1 MKMSENKVAT
11 TVYAESTP
19 NPKVM
24 KFVANRAIIMGD
36 SVEFMNIDEAM
47 SSPLAIKLFHFPFVK
62 EVFIAKNFVSLTK
75 YEMMEWDDVVLEMRE
90 FIREYLAAGGIVVKE
105 AEENTSK
112 AESSEVEKITIEEV
126 KPEELGEIETR
137 IVDILEEYVAPAV
150 ESDGGNIKFISYEEG
165 KVSVLLQ
172 GACSGCPSSTVT
184 LKQGI
189 ESILKKMLP
198 TLVTE
203 VVAING

>member
-1 MKMSENKVAT
+1 MSENKIAT

-24 KFVANRAIIMGD
+24 KFVANRAIIQGD
-36 SVEFMNIDEAM
+36 SVEFMNIDEAKN
-47 SSPLAIKLFHFPFVK
+47 SPLAMKLFHFPFVR

-75 YEMMEWDDVVLEMRE
+75 YDAMEWEDVVMEVRE
-90 FIREYLAAGGIVVKE
+90 FIREYLAEGAVVVHE
-105 AEENTSK
+105 
-112 AESSEVEKITIEEV
+112 IEEV
-126 KPEELGEIETR
+126 QEKETPKESTETVAPINQQELGEIEMR
-137 IVDILEEYVAPAV
+137 IVDILDEFVKPAV
-150 ESDGGNIKFISYEEG
+150 ESDGGNIRFISYEEG
-165 KVSVLLQ
+165 VVSVLLQ

-189 ESILKKMLP
+189 ENLLKKMLP
-198 TLVTE
+198 TLVKE

>member
-1 MKMSENKVAT
+1 MSENKIAT

-24 KFVANRAIIMGD
+24 KFVANRAIIQGD
-36 SVEFMNIDEAM
+36 SVEFMNIDE
-47 SSPLAIKLFHFPFVK
+47 SKNSPLAMKLFHFPFVR

-75 YEMMEWDDVVLEMRE
+75 YDAMEWEDVVMEVRE
-90 FIREYLAAGGIVVKE
+90 FIREYLAEGGVVVHEIEGAQENEISTESTEIV
-105 AEENTSK
+105 APINQQ
-112 AESSEVEKITIEEV
+112 
-126 KPEELGEIETR
+126 ELGEVETR
-137 IVDILEEYVAPAV
+137 IVDILDEFVKPAV
-150 ESDGGNIKFISYEEG
+150 ESDGGNIRFMSYEEG
-165 KVSVLLQ
+165 VVSVLLQ

-189 ESILKKMLP
+189 ENLLKKMLP
-198 TLVTE
+198 TLVKE

>member
-1 MKMSENKVAT
+1 MSENKIAT

-24 KFVANRAIIMGD
+24 KFVANRAIIQGD
-36 SVEFMNIDEAM
+36 SVEYMNMDEAKN
-47 SSPLAIKLFHFPFVK
+47 SPLAMKLFHFPFVR

-75 YEMMEWDDVVLEMRE
+75 YDAMEWEDVVMEVRE
-90 FIREYLAAGGIVVKE
+90 FIREYLAKGSVVIQEIEEFQKKE
-105 AEENTSK
+105 TSK
-112 AESSEVEKITIEEV
+112 KSIETV
-126 KPEELGEIETR
+126 APVNQQKLGEVETR
-137 IVDILEEYVAPAV
+137 IVDILDEFVKPAV
-150 ESDGGNIKFISYEEG
+150 ESDGGNIRFISYEEG
-165 KVSVLLQ
+165 VVSVLLQ

-189 ESILKKMLP
+189 ENLLKKMLP
-198 TLVTE
+198 TLVKE

>member
-1 MKMSENKVAT
+1 MSENKIAT

-24 KFVANRAIIMGD
+24 KFVANRAIIQGD
-36 SVEFMNIDEAM
+36 SVEFMNIDEAKN
-47 SSPLAIKLFHFPFVK
+47 SPLAMKLFHFPFVR

-75 YEMMEWDDVVLEMRE
+75 YDAMEWDDVVMEVRE
-90 FIREYLAAGGIVVKE
+90 FIREYLAKGGVVVHEIQEAQENENSKE
-105 AEENTSK
+105 PT
-112 AESSEVEKITIEEV
+112 ESVTPINQQ
-126 KPEELGEIETR
+126 ELGEVETR
-137 IVDILEEYVAPAV
+137 IVDILDEFVKPAV
-150 ESDGGNIKFISYEEG
+150 ESDGGNIRLMSYEEG
-165 KVSVLLQ
+165 VVSVLLQ

-189 ESILKKMLP
+189 ENLLKKMLP
-198 TLVTE
+198 TLVKE

>member
-1 MKMSENKVAT
+1 MSENKIAT

-24 KFVANRAIIMGD
+24 KFVANRAIIQGD
-36 SVEFMNIDEAM
+36 SVEFMNIDEAKN
-47 SSPLAIKLFHFPFVK
+47 SPLAMKLFHFPFVR

-75 YEMMEWDDVVLEMRE
+75 YDAMEWEDVVMEVRE
-90 FIREYLAAGGIVVKE
+90 FIREYLAEGGVVVYE
-105 AEENTSK
+105 
-112 AESSEVEKITIEEV
+112 IEEAQEKETTNESV
-126 KPEELGEIETR
+126 ETVAPINQLELGEVETR
-137 IVDILEEYVAPAV
+137 IVDILDEFVKPAV
-150 ESDGGNIKFISYEEG
+150 ESDGGNIRFMSYEEG
-165 KVSVLLQ
+165 VVSVLLQ

-189 ESILKKMLP
+189 ENLLKKMLP
-198 TLVTE
+198 TLVKE

>member
-1 MKMSENKVAT
+1 MSENKIAT

-24 KFVANRAIIMGD
+24 KFVANRAIIQGD
-36 SVEFMNIDEAM
+36 SVEFMNIDEAKN
-47 SSPLAIKLFHFPFVK
+47 SPLAMKLFHFPFVR

-75 YEMMEWDDVVLEMRE
+75 YDAMEWDGVVMEVRE
-90 FIREYLAAGGIVVKE
+90 FIREYLAKGGVVVHETQEAQENENSKE
-105 AEENTSK
+105 PAENVAPINQK
-112 AESSEVEKITIEEV
+112 
-126 KPEELGEIETR
+126 ELGEVETR
-137 IVDILEEYVAPAV
+137 IVDILDEFVKPAV
-150 ESDGGNIKFISYEEG
+150 ESDGGNIRFMSYEEG
-165 KVSVLLQ
+165 VVSVLLQ

-189 ESILKKMLP
+189 ENLLKKMLP
-198 TLVTE
+198 TLVKE

>member
-1 MKMSENKVAT
+1 MSENKVAT
-11 TVYAESTP
+11 SVYAESTP

-24 KFVANRAIIMGD
+24 KFVANRAIIQGD

-62 EVFIAKNFVSLTK
+62 EVFIAKNLVSITK
-75 YEMMEWDDVVLEMRE
+75 YEMMEWEDVVMEIRE
-90 FIREYLAAGGIVVKE
+90 FIREYLAAGSVVVNE
-105 AEENTSK
+105 SEESTSII
-112 AESSEVEKITIEEV
+112 ESSEVEKQAVEEV

-198 TLVTE
+198 TLVNE

>member
-1 MKMSENKVAT
+1 MSENKVAT

-24 KFVANRAIIMGD
+24 KFVANRAIIQGD

-47 SSPLAIKLFHFPFVK
+47 SSPLAIKLFHFPFIK

-75 YEMMEWDDVVLEMRE
+75 YEMMEWEDVVIEIRE
-90 FIREYLAAGGIVVKE
+90 FIREYLAAGGVVVNE
-105 AEENTSK
+105 AEENSSK
-112 AESSEVEKITIEEV
+112 TESSEVEKTVLEEV
-126 KPEELGEIETR
+126 KPEELGEVETR

-203 VVAING
+203 VVAVNG

>member
-1 MKMSENKVAT
+1 MSENKIVT

-24 KFVANRAIIMGD
+24 KFVANRAIIQGD
-36 SVEFMNIDEAM
+36 SVEFMNIDDAKN
-47 SSPLAIKLFHFPFVK
+47 SPLAMKLFHFPFVR

-75 YEMMEWDDVVLEMRE
+75 YDAMEWDDVVMEVRE
-90 FIREYLAAGGIVVKE
+90 FIREYLAKGGVVVHEIQEAQENENSKE
-105 AEENTSK
+105 PTEAVTPINQK
-112 AESSEVEKITIEEV
+112 
-126 KPEELGEIETR
+126 ELGEVETR
-137 IVDILEEYVAPAV
+137 IVDILDEFVKPAV
-150 ESDGGNIKFISYEEG
+150 ESDGGNIRFMFYEEG
-165 KVSVLLQ
+165 VVSVLLQ

-189 ESILKKMLP
+189 ENLLKKMLP
-198 TLVTE
+198 TLVKE

>member
-1 MKMSENKVAT
+1 MSENKLAT

-24 KFVANRAIIMGD
+24 KFVANRAIIQGD
-36 SVEFMNIDEAM
+36 SVEFMNLDEAKN
-47 SSPLAIKLFHFPFVK
+47 SPLAIKLFHFPFVK
-62 EVFIAKNFVSLTK
+62 EVFIARNFVSLTK
-75 YEMMEWDDVVLEMRE
+75 YEMMEWEDIVMELRE
-90 FIREYLAAGGIVVKE
+90 FIREYLADGGIVV
-105 AEENTSK
+105 
-112 AESSEVEKITIEEV
+112 EEV
-126 KPEELGEIETR
+126 LETTSPTETSTEAAPQLEELKPEELGEIETR
-137 IVDILEEYVAPAV
+137 IVDILEEYVTPAV
-150 ESDGGNIKFISYEEG
+150 ESDGGNIRFISYEEG

-198 TLVTE
+198 TLVSE

>member
-1 MKMSENKVAT
+1 MSENKIAT

-24 KFVANRAIIMGD
+24 KFVANRAIIQGD
-36 SVEFMNIDEAM
+36 SVEFMNIDE
-47 SSPLAIKLFHFPFVK
+47 SKNSPLAMKLFHFPFVR

-75 YEMMEWDDVVLEMRE
+75 YDAMEWEDVVMEVRE
-90 FIREYLAAGGIVVKE
+90 FIREYIAEGGVVVHE
-105 AEENTSK
+105 
-112 AESSEVEKITIEEV
+112 IEEAQENENSTESTETV
-126 KPEELGEIETR
+126 APINQQELGEVETR
-137 IVDILEEYVAPAV
+137 IVDILDEFVKPAV
-150 ESDGGNIKFISYEEG
+150 ESDGGNIRFMSYEEG
-165 KVSVLLQ
+165 VVSVLLQ

-189 ESILKKMLP
+189 ENLLKKMLP
-198 TLVTE
+198 TLVKE

>member
-1 MKMSENKVAT
+1 MSENKIAT

-24 KFVANRAIIMGD
+24 KFVANRAIIQGD
-36 SVEFMNIDEAM
+36 SVEFMNIDEAKN
-47 SSPLAIKLFHFPFVK
+47 SPLAMKLFHFPFVR

-75 YEMMEWDDVVLEMRE
+75 YDAMEWEDVVMEVRE
-90 FIREYLAAGGIVVKE
+90 FIREYLAEGSVVVHE
-105 AEENTSK
+105 
-112 AESSEVEKITIEEV
+112 IEEV
-126 KPEELGEIETR
+126 QEKETSKESSKTVAPINQQELGEVETR
-137 IVDILEEYVAPAV
+137 IVDILDEFVKPAV
-150 ESDGGNIKFISYEEG
+150 ESDGGNIRFMSYEAG
-165 KVSVLLQ
+165 VVSVLLQ

-189 ESILKKMLP
+189 ENLLKKMLP
-198 TLVTE
+198 TLVKE

>member
-1 MKMSENKVAT
+1 MSENKIAI

-24 KFVANRAIIMGD
+24 KFVANRAIIQGD
-36 SVEFMNIDEAM
+36 SVEFMNIDEAKN
-47 SSPLAIKLFHFPFVK
+47 SPLAMKLFHFPFVR

-75 YEMMEWDDVVLEMRE
+75 YDAMEWEDVVMEVRE
-90 FIREYLAAGGIVVKE
+90 FIREYLAEGSVVVHE
-105 AEENTSK
+105 
-112 AESSEVEKITIEEV
+112 IEEV
-126 KPEELGEIETR
+126 QEKETPKESTETAAPINQQELGEVETR
-137 IVDILEEYVAPAV
+137 IVDILDEFVKPAV
-150 ESDGGNIKFISYEEG
+150 ESDGGNIRFMSYEAG
-165 KVSVLLQ
+165 VVSVLLQ

-189 ESILKKMLP
+189 ENLLKKMLP
-198 TLVTE
+198 TLVKE

>member
-1 MKMSENKVAT
+1 MSENKIAT

-24 KFVANRAIIMGD
+24 KFVANRAIIQGD
-36 SVEFMNIDEAM
+36 SVEFMNIDEAKN
-47 SSPLAIKLFHFPFVK
+47 SPLAMKLFHFPFVR

-75 YEMMEWDDVVLEMRE
+75 YEAMEWEDVVMEVRE
-90 FIREYLAAGGIVVKE
+90 FIREYLAEGFVVVHEIEEIQEKE
-105 AEENTSK
+105 TSK
-112 AESSEVEKITIEEV
+112 ESTETVASINQQ
-126 KPEELGEIETR
+126 ELGEVETR
-137 IVDILEEYVAPAV
+137 IVDILDEFVKPAV
-150 ESDGGNIKFISYEEG
+150 ESDGGNIRFMSYEEG
-165 KVSVLLQ
+165 VVSVLLQ

-189 ESILKKMLP
+189 ENLLKKMLP
-198 TLVTE
+198 TLVKE

>member
-1 MKMSENKVAT
+1 MSENKVPT

-19 NPKVM
+19 NPGVM
-24 KFVANRAIIMGD
+24 KFVVNRAIIQGN
-36 SVEFMNIDEAM
+36 SLEFMNIDEAKNA
-47 SSPLAIKLFHFPFVK
+47 PLANKLFHFPFVK

-75 YEMMEWDDVVLEMRE
+75 YDMMEWEDVVMEIRE
-90 FIREYLAAGGIVVKE
+90 FIREYLADGGVV
-105 AEENTSK
+105 
-112 AESSEVEKITIEEV
+112 IEEV
-126 KPEELGEIETR
+126 QEAGSKEDVQDAVQQPEEIIPEELGEIETR
-137 IVDILEEYVAPAV
+137 IVEILEEYVAPAV
-150 ESDGGNIKFISYEEG
+150 ESDGGNIKFISYEDG

-189 ESILKKMLP
+189 ENMLKEMLP
-198 TLVTE
+198 TLVNE

>member
-1 MKMSENKVAT
+1 MSDNKVAT

-24 KFVANRAIIMGD
+24 KFVANRAIIQGD
-36 SVEFMNIDEAM
+36 SVEFMNLDEANN
-47 SSPLAIKLFHFPFVK
+47 SPLAIKLFHFPFVK

-75 YEMMEWDDVVLEMRE
+75 YEMMEWEDIVMELRE
-90 FIREYLAAGGIVVKE
+90 FIREYLADGGVVVEEVLETE
-105 AEENTSK
+105 ASTK
-112 AESSEVEKITIEEV
+112 TTIDTEQNLEEV

-137 IVDILEEYVAPAV
+137 IVDILDEYVKPAV
-150 ESDGGNIKFISYEEG
+150 ESDGGNIRFISYEDG

>member
-1 MKMSENKVAT
+1 MSENKVAT

-19 NPKVM
+19 NPGVM
-24 KFVANRAIIMGD
+24 KFVVNRAIIQGD
-36 SVEFMNIDEAM
+36 SLEFMNIDEAKNA
-47 SSPLAIKLFHFPFVK
+47 PLANKLFQFPFVK

-75 YEMMEWDDVVLEMRE
+75 YDMMEWEDVVMEIRE
-90 FIREYLAAGGIVVKE
+90 FIREYLADGGVV
-105 AEENTSK
+105 
-112 AESSEVEKITIEEV
+112 IEEV
-126 KPEELGEIETR
+126 QEAGSKEDVQDAVQQPEEIIPEELGEIETR
-137 IVDILEEYVAPAV
+137 IVEILEEYVAPAV
-150 ESDGGNIKFISYEEG
+150 ESDGGNIKFISYEDG

-189 ESILKKMLP
+189 ESMLKEMLP
-198 TLVTE
+198 TLVNE